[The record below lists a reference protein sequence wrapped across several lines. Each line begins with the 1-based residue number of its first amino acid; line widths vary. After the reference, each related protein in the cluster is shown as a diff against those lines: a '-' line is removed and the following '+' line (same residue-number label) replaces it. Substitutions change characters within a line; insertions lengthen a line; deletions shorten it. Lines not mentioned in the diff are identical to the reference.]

1 MNNEDFVRVMKE
13 AEIQLLEISG
23 CLTISAGDEF
33 TRIAAA
39 KVVTLIHGLR
49 VIYGAC
55 EQPKQA
61 QFDRAESIHNQF
73 LHSLE
78 HHATWG
84 H

>member
-13 AEIQLLEISG
+13 AEMQLLEISG
-23 CLTISAGDEF
+23 CLTISEGDEF

-49 VIYGAC
+49 IIYGAC
-55 EQPKQA
+55 EQPK
-61 QFDRAESIHNQF
+61 SIHNQF
-73 LHSLE
+73 LQSLE

-84 H
+84 Q